1 MKSLAPGGRGAL
13 PDSGGMC
20 KPGLGDL
27 QNTRVGLSRGEGEKL
42 YKAFGKESN
51 PQRDEE
57 IAARGHAR
65 TGLSREK

>member
-1 MKSLAPGGRGAL
+1 MKSPGTGGRGAL

-27 QNTRVGLSRGEGEKL
+27 QNTRVGLSSGDGEKL
-42 YKAFGKESN
+42 YKALGKESN

-57 IAARGHAR
+57 IAAGGPAR
-65 TGLSREK
+65 TGLCREK